1 MRVLHIIDSL
11 NVSDGGPPRF
21 VLELDMA
28 LNRIPHVVSRIVSM
42 RGSKAASVS
51 AGARATSYGG
61 PRPRWLR
68 GQEDGVGPFT
78 ILRIL
83 RTSDIVVIHGYF
95 ALWIPVAAVLGRLL
109 GADVHLT
116 PHGSLTSYQ
125 QTFSVGR
132 KRVYEAVVG
141 KALRGA
147 LTSFVL
153 QSAVEEFD
161 INELHPRVG
170 SFVGGVGTVLPLHPT
185 IGGPVHAPL
194 RLVSV
199 SRIAPKK
206 NVEVMLRGVRLLL
219 DGGAEVQLTIAGV
232 GKPEYVTGLRAL
244 AEELQI
250 SHVVNFAGTVTG
262 DDKRRLYEQSDVFIL
277 PSDDE
282 NFGIGVAESLAH
294 GVPVVATA
302 AVAAAS
308 NIKGDAGRIIAS
320 PEPRLLADAIQEL
333 ASVKPFESA
342 RMQSLEVARDSFDW
356 DAVARRWVAGI
367 VSAAEGH
374 GTMTQNKSM
383 PASNGRGSDYDAEVR
398 A

>member
-11 NVSDGGPPRF
+11 DVSDGGPPRF
-21 VLELDMA
+21 ALELDMA
-28 LNRIPHVVSRIVSM
+28 LNRIPHVVSRIVSV

-51 AGARATSYGG
+51 AGVGATSHCG

-68 GQEDGVGPFT
+68 GQEDGVGPLT
-78 ILRIL
+78 MARIF
-83 RTSDIVVIHGYF
+83 RTSDVVVIHGYF
-95 ALWIPVAAVLGRLL
+95 APWIPVAAVLGRLL
-109 GADVHLT
+109 GSDVHLT
-116 PHGSLTSYQ
+116 PHGSLTRYQ
-125 QTFSVGR
+125 QTFSVTR

-153 QSAVEEFD
+153 QSGVEEVD
-161 INELHPRVG
+161 INELFPRVA
-170 SFVGGVGTVLPLHPT
+170 SFVGGVGTVLPVDPS

-206 NVEVMLRGVRLLL
+206 NVEVMLRAVRLLL
-219 DGGAEVQLTIAGV
+219 DRGAEVQLTIAGV
-232 GKPEYVTGLRAL
+232 GKPEYVAGLKAL
-244 AEELQI
+244 AEELRVA
-250 SHVVNFAGTVTG
+250 HVVDFAGAVVG

-308 NIKGDAGRIIAS
+308 SVEGDAGRIIAF
-320 PEPRLLADAIQEL
+320 PDPRLLSDAIQEL
-333 ASVKPFESA
+333 ASVEPFDRA
-342 RMQSLEVARDSFDW
+342 RMQALEVARDSFDW
-356 DAVARRWVAGI
+356 GAVAGRWVAGM
-367 VSAAEGH
+367 VSAA
-374 GTMTQNKSM
+374 
-383 PASNGRGSDYDAEVR
+383 DAEGGRHDVTE
-398 A
+398 